1 MIVDIR
7 TRIIAGR
14 DPFALVG
21 SAASKPAASTAR
33 PPTDHDPTA
42 EGHRR
47 AMGSVVD
54 VAAIAGWRADR
65 LGLHVPAE
73 QIAAWVNDLPD
84 RRIGFAGID
93 ASADSSAEDIHRAV
107 DLGCIGLTMSPA
119 DQGVRPTDDRVL
131 ASLEAAAARRLP
143 VLIGNPA
150 LCTPASV
157 LEFARP
163 ALLDE
168 AARTITGLTL
178 VLGDLAHGYLDDAL
192 AMAAKHDRVFVEI
205 SGVIA
210 RPWSLATTLLAA
222 HERNLTGKLLFASG
236 FPAETPER
244 AIERLY
250 TLGAFRGPSAGA
262 MPGLP
267 RESVRSIVERD
278 TLAAL
283 GIDAGALGRAAAP
296 LPAHAAPIVNRRPR
310 ALERRA

>member
-21 SAASKPAASTAR
+21 PSQPKPSNTAAAR
-33 PPTDHDPTA
+33 PHDHDPTA

-54 VAAIAGWRADR
+54 VAAIVGWRADR

-93 ASADSSAEDIHRAV
+93 ASADSAADDILAAL
-107 DLGCIGLTMSPA
+107 DLGCVGLSMSPA

-131 ASLEAAAARRLP
+131 AALEAAAARRLP
-143 VLIGNPA
+143 VIVGNPA
-150 LCTPASV
+150 LCTTASV

-168 AARTITGLTL
+168 AARTIPNLTL
-178 VLGDLAHGYLDDAL
+178 ILGDLAHGYLDDAL
-192 AMAAKHDRVFVEI
+192 AMAAKHERVFVEI

-210 RPWSLATTLLAA
+210 RPWSLATALLAA
-222 HERNLTGKLLFASG
+222 HERNLSGKLLFASG

-267 RESVRSIVERD
+267 RESVRAIVERD
-278 TLAAL
+278 TLATL

-296 LPAHAAPIVNRRPR
+296 IATVATRRLR
-310 ALERRA
+310 ALEPRA